1 MPKRTLLTITWASL
15 MLISLSTAGWA
26 APPVSIQI
34 EPNPVFIGAMY
45 NGAEV
50 VATGEIPSSAQVI
63 VQVTGGREDTVLSEK
78 GKAFG
83 LLWMNTGEVTLHGA
97 PTVYMLYLSKP
108 DSPDTAHNDWWRHFG
123 VGFESL
129 RKQIAIDSSNGKGDL
144 DFDEFLKLKQK
155 EGLYAIHKDALAYGR
170 VEGAV
175 RTFSC
180 KMFIPPRMHQGTY
193 EVTATVIKDGKVMKK
208 VTAQLKIERAGF
220 TRFMTRLALN
230 HGTLYGV
237 MACLVAL
244 MAGLFMG
251 LVFKGGKGAH

>member
-1 MPKRTLLTITWASL
+1 MLKRILLTITWASL
-15 MLISLSTAGWA
+15 ILFTFTTAGMA
-26 APPVSIQI
+26 APPVSVQL
-34 EPNPVFIGAMY
+34 EPNLVPIGAMY
-45 NGAEV
+45 NGAQV
-50 VATGEIPSSAQVI
+50 VVTGEIPSDAQVI
-63 VQVTGGREDTVLSEK
+63 VQLTGDREDTVLSEK

-97 PTVYMLYLSKP
+97 PTVYMLYLPESYSSEGSGK
-108 DSPDTAHNDWWRHFG
+108 ARWRDVG

-129 RKQIAIDSSNGKGDL
+129 RKQIAIKSSNGKPDL

-170 VEGAV
+170 AEGTI
-175 RTFSC
+175 RPFSC
-180 KMFIPPRMHQGTY
+180 RMFIPPRMQQGTY
-193 EVTATVIKDGKVMKK
+193 EVAAIVIKDGKMLKK
-208 VTAQLKIERAGF
+208 VTEQLKIRRAGF
-220 TRFMTRLALN
+220 TKFMTRLALN
-230 HGTLYGV
+230 RGTLYGV

>member
-1 MPKRTLLTITWASL
+1 MLKRILLTITWPA
-15 MLISLSTAGWA
+15 LILIALTTTGMA
-26 APPVSIQI
+26 APPVSVQI
-34 EPNPVFIGAMY
+34 EPNLVSIGAMY

-50 VATGEIPSSAQVI
+50 VATGEIPSDAQVI
-63 VQVTGGREDTVLSEK
+63 VQVTGDREDIVLSEK

-83 LLWMNTGEVTLHGA
+83 LLWMNTGEVTLYGA
-97 PTVYMLYLSKP
+97 PTVYMLYLSET
-108 DSPDTAHNDWWRHFG
+108 DSSKGSGNAHWRDVG

-129 RKQIAIDSSNGKGDL
+129 RKQITLKSSNGKADL

-155 EGLYAIHKDALAYGR
+155 EGLYAIHKDALIYGKE
-170 VEGAV
+170 EGAI
-175 RTFSC
+175 RPFSC
-180 KMFIPPRMHQGTY
+180 KMFMPPRMHQGTY
-193 EVTATVIKDGKVMKK
+193 EVTAIVIEDGKVLKK
-208 VTAQLKIERAGF
+208 VTEQLKIKRAGL
-220 TRFMTRLALN
+220 TQFMTRLALN

>member
-1 MPKRTLLTITWASL
+1 MLKRTLLTITWASL
-15 MLISLSTAGWA
+15 ILITLTTAGVA
-26 APPVSIQI
+26 APPVSLQV
-34 EPNPVFIGAMY
+34 EPNLVSIGAMY

-50 VATGEIPSSAQVI
+50 VATGEIPRDAEVI
-63 VQVTGGREDTVLSEK
+63 VRVTGDREDAVLSEK

-97 PTVYMLYLSKP
+97 PTVYMLYLPETDASKGSARWG
-108 DSPDTAHNDWWRHFG
+108 D

-129 RKQIAIDSSNGKGDL
+129 RKEIGIKSSNGTADL

-155 EGLYAIHKDALAYGR
+155 EGLYAIHKDALTYGKE
-170 VEGAV
+170 EGAI
-175 RTFSC
+175 RPFFC
-180 KMFIPPRMHQGTY
+180 KMFMPPRMRQGTY
-193 EVTATVIKDGKVMKK
+193 EVTAMVMEEGKVLKK
-208 VTAQLKIERAGF
+208 VTDQLKIERAGF
-220 TRFMTRLALN
+220 TRFMTRLALH

>member
-1 MPKRTLLTITWASL
+1 MLKRTLLTITWASL
-15 MLISLSTAGWA
+15 IFITLTAAGMA
-26 APPVSIQI
+26 APPVSVQV
-34 EPNPVFIGAMY
+34 EPNLVPIGAMY
-45 NGAEV
+45 NGAQV
-50 VATGEIPSSAQVI
+50 VATGEIPSDAQVI
-63 VQVTGGREDTVLSEK
+63 VQVTGDREDTVLSEK

-83 LLWMNTGEVTLHGA
+83 LLWMNTGEVTLQGA
-97 PTVYMLYLSKP
+97 PTVYMLYLPETGS
-108 DSPDTAHNDWWRHFG
+108 SEGSGNARWRD

-129 RKQIAIDSSNGKGDL
+129 RKQIAIKSSNGKADL

-155 EGLYAIHKDALAYGR
+155 EGLYAIHKGALTYGKE
-170 VEGAV
+170 EGVV

-193 EVTATVIKDGKVMKK
+193 EVTAIVIKDGKVLKK
-208 VTAQLKIERAGF
+208 MTEQLKIRRAGF
-220 TRFMTRLALN
+220 TKFMTGLALN
-230 HGTLYGV
+230 HGALYGV